1 MTDDL
6 IEGFKNFKKEAYDSK
21 YPLMPHLVK
30 KGQAPDYFIISCIDS
45 RANPGVIFNASPGT
59 FFAHKAM
66 GAIVRPYKKGTA
78 LSAALQFA
86 IKYNKVKTIIIM
98 GHTDCGAIKSLVN
111 NLNDNEITSFIDV
124 AKQCL
129 NRAKNKNNDD
139 KLERHTEEEI
149 VLLSR
154 ENLKSYPAVRYA
166 LANDKLEIKC
176 WLFDMQEGNLLE
188 YSDETKSFNIIGN
201 DNA

>member
-6 IEGFKNFKKEAYDSK
+6 IDGFHKFKKEAYDSK

-30 KGQAPDYFIISCIDS
+30 NGQAPDYFMISCIDS
-45 RANPGVIFNASPGT
+45 RTNPGIIFNTPPGT

-86 IKYNKVKTIIIM
+86 VKYNHVKTIIIM
-98 GHTDCGAIKSLVN
+98 GHTDCGAIKSLVE
-111 NLNDNEITSFIDV
+111 NLNDSEISSFTDV
-124 AKQCL
+124 AHECL
-129 NRAKNKNNDD
+129 QRAKNKNNDD
-139 KLERHTEEEI
+139 NLQRHTEEEI

-166 LANDKLEIKC
+166 LANDKIEIKC
-176 WLFDMQEGNLLE
+176 WIFDMKEGELLE
-188 YSDETKSFNIIGN
+188 YNDETTSFNIIGK
-201 DNA
+201 